1 MILKAI
7 RTTLGSIILAIS
19 WLTRGRKMQRSE
31 QEQLQI
37 NAACKSLVMYE
48 FHLCPFCIKVRRT
61 LHKLNLPIALRDAKN
76 NQQYRSELEQQGGKI
91 QVPCLRIEEDGEVKW
106 LYESSDINQYLY
118 SRFGQA

>member
-19 WLTRGRKMQRSE
+19 WLTRGRTMQRSE

-118 SRFGQA
+118 SRFNRS

>member
-19 WLTRGRKMQRSE
+19 WLTRGRTMQRSE

>member
-19 WLTRGRKMQRSE
+19 WLTRGRKMQRSG

>member
-19 WLTRGRKMQRSE
+19 WLTRGRTMQRSE

-76 NQQYRSELEQQGGKI
+76 NRQYRSELEQQGGKI